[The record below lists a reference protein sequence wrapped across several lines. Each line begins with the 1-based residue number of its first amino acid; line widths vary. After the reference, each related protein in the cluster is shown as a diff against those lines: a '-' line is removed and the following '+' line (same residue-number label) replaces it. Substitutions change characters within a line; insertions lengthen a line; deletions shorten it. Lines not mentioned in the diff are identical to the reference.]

1 MAIGYPELVKRSW
14 VKEGCIVVDI
24 GINARPTNEKDNI
37 EDLAKRMLANGS
49 PPTSAV
55 EIVGDVDYE
64 EVSQVASYIT
74 PVPGGAGPMTIAALM
89 NNLVS
94 SYKTIVGGKPSG
106 FYH

>member
-1 MAIGYPELVKRSW
+1 MESIPEVTKTADVLFVAIGYPELVKRSW

-55 EIVGDVDYE
+55 EIVGD
-64 EVSQVASYIT
+64 
-74 PVPGGAGPMTIAALM
+74 ALTTRRC
-89 NNLVS
+89 LRWRPTS
-94 SYKTIVGGKPSG
+94 PRSRVGRVR
-106 FYH
+106 